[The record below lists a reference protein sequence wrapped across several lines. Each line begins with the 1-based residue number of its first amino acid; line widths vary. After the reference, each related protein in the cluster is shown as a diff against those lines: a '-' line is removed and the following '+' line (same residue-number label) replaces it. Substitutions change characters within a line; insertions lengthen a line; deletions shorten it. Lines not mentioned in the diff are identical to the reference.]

1 MELSSPGVGS
11 GLDVKSL
18 VDAIVTAEITPSQV
32 RHDKQ
37 LSSVNTELSAI
48 GQLKNYLANLQASLA
63 KLSDLNQFY
72 TRKSSISDPDHFS
85 VTLGASASKSTYQ
98 IEIQKLAQQQS
109 LASSYMTNT
118 GSGTITID
126 FGTYNSDKTTF
137 TPNPSATSVNVTI
150 APGNDSLATVRD
162 AINNTNSGVIA
173 SIVQDSL
180 GSRLTITSSQTGEN
194 YAMKISGGV
203 NSLNYDPTTGVNSLT
218 ETVAAQNSTIKING
232 LTLNQSSNQLDEAI
246 TGVTIN
252 LKKAEIGKVVNL
264 TIDDNKDQLTTLI
277 NEFIKQYNDAMTFL
291 TNLTGY
297 NIETKQGGVFQ
308 GDPQFRNLKLN
319 LNKWATSPLANQEG
333 PIRSLADLGIIT
345 NKQGLLEIKQD
356 KYKAALD
363 NHYKEIGA
371 LFAKTAK
378 ASDTGIAVKSV
389 NSTVKAG
396 SYDVVLT
403 EFTPGVSMSG
413 TIGGLSATSSDGVTL
428 TGSSNLGGLS
438 INVFSGSIGARG
450 HVTVTDGIA
459 VQLSSLLDTYI
470 EAKGD
475 LDQRKDQL
483 NNQTKQLTKIQDEID
498 ARRKSIETRYLKQ
511 FTALDTLLSQLQ
523 NTSVFLSQQLANLP
537 QFKIK

>member
-11 GLDVKSL
+11 GLDVKNL

-37 LSSVNTELSAI
+37 LNSVNTELSAL
-48 GQLKNYLANLQASLA
+48 GQLKSYLTNLQTSLA
-63 KLSDLNQFY
+63 KLSSLSQFY
-72 TRKSSISDPDHFS
+72 TMKSTISDPNYFS
-85 VTLGASASKSTYQ
+85 ATLGTGATKNTYQ
-98 IEIQKLAQQQS
+98 IEIQKLAQQHS

-137 TPNPSATSVNVTI
+137 TPNPSATSVNITI
-150 APGNDSLATVRD
+150 TPGNDSLVAVRD
-162 AINNTNSGVIA
+162 AINNTNSGITA
-173 SIVQDSL
+173 SIVQDSQ
-180 GSRLTITSSQTGEN
+180 GSRLTITSSKTGEN

-203 NSLNYDPTTGVNSLT
+203 ASLNYDPTMGVNSLT
-218 ETVAAQNSTIKING
+218 ETVAAQNSTVKING
-232 LTLNQSSNQLDEAI
+232 LTLVQSSNQLNEAI
-246 TGVTIN
+246 TGVSID
-252 LKKAEIGKVVNL
+252 LKKAEIGKVVTL
-264 TIDDNKDQLTTLI
+264 TVDDNKDQLTGLI
-277 NEFIKQYNDAMTFL
+277 NEFIKQYNDTMTFL

-297 NIETKQGGVFQ
+297 NNETKQGGVFQ

-319 LNKWATSPLANQEG
+319 LNKWATTPLANQEG

-356 KYKAALD
+356 KFKTALD

-378 ASDTGIAVKSV
+378 VNDTGINIKSI
-389 NSTVKAG
+389 NSTVKSG
-396 SYDVVLT
+396 HYDIVLT

-413 TIGGLSATSSDGVTL
+413 TIGGLSATSSDGITL
-428 TGSSNLGGLS
+428 TGSGDLSGLS
-438 INVFSGSIGARG
+438 INVFSGSAGSRG
-450 HVTVTDGIA
+450 QITVTDGIA

-470 EAKGD
+470 EIKGD

-483 NNQTKQLTKIQDEID
+483 NNQAKQLNKIQNEID
-498 ARRKSIETRYLKQ
+498 IRRKSIETRYLKQ

-523 NTSVFLSQQLANLP
+523 STSVFLSQQLANLP
-537 QFKIK
+537 QLKLK

>member
-11 GLDVKSL
+11 GLDVKTL

-37 LSSVNTELSAI
+37 LNSVNTELSAL
-48 GQLKNYLANLQASLA
+48 GQLKNYLTNLQASLT
-63 KLSDLNQFY
+63 KLSNLSQLH
-72 TRKSSISDPDHFS
+72 TMKSTISDPNYFS
-85 VTLGASASKSTYQ
+85 VTLGAGATKSTYQ
-98 IEIQKLAQQQS
+98 IETQKLAQQHS
-109 LASSYMTNT
+109 LASAYMTNT

-137 TPNPSATSVNVTI
+137 TPNPSATSVNITI
-150 APGNDSLATVRD
+150 APGNDSLVAVRD
-162 AINNTNSGVIA
+162 AINNTNSGITA

-203 NSLNYDPTTGVNSLT
+203 TSLNYDPTMGVNSLT
-218 ETVAAQNSTIKING
+218 ETVAAQNSTVKING
-232 LTLNQSSNQLDEAI
+232 LTLVQSSNQLNEAI
-246 TGVTIN
+246 TGVTID
-252 LKKAEIGKVVNL
+252 LKKAEIGKVVTL
-264 TIDDNKDQLTTLI
+264 TIDDNKDQLTGLI
-277 NEFIKQYNDAMTFL
+277 NEFIKQYNDTMTFL

-297 NIETKQGGVFQ
+297 NSETKQGGVFQ

-319 LNKWATSPLANQEG
+319 LNKWATTPLAKQDG

-356 KYKAALD
+356 KFKSVLD

-378 ASDTGIAVKSV
+378 VNDTGINIKSI
-389 NSTVKAG
+389 NSTVKSG
-396 SYDVVLT
+396 TYDVILT

-413 TIGGLSATSSDGVTL
+413 TIGGLPATSSDGITL
-428 TGSSNLGGLS
+428 TGSGYLSGLS
-438 INVFSGSIGARG
+438 INVFSGSAGARG
-450 HVTVTDGIA
+450 QITVTDGIA

-470 EAKGD
+470 ESKGD
-475 LDQRKDQL
+475 LNQRKDQL
-483 NNQTKQLTKIQDEID
+483 NNQIKQLTKIQNEID
-498 ARRKSIETRYLKQ
+498 IRRKSIETRYLKQ

-537 QFKIK
+537 QLKLK